1 MASTAW
7 EDFQTSMG
15 LSTQSRAMCGSTLAA
30 VGFPPAAFHFTPH
43 ALFHIVERRH
53 RGAADAHPLDAAH
66 RHRLAVGLVLQ
77 FVFLAVLVDSAA
89 GDAGKFE
96 RHEV

>member
-1 MASTAW
+1 MTLPA
-7 EDFQTSMG
+7 QP
-15 LSTQSRAMCGSTLAA
+15 RAMPGSTLAA
-30 VGFPPAAFHFTPH
+30 VGFPPAAFRFTS
-43 ALFHIVERRH
+43 AFSFHIAERRH

-66 RHRLAVGLVLQ
+66 RHRRAVGLVLQ

-96 RHEV
+96 RHEVADLLAEAGGGFD